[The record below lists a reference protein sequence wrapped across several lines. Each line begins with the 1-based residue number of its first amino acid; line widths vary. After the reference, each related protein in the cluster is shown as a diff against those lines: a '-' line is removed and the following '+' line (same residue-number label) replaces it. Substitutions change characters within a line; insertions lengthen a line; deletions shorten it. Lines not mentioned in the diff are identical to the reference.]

1 VILSE
6 NEARNLLVKV
16 LSFSKADSVSATLTG
31 SNDFNLRFALNS
43 LTTNGF
49 ADGLTVSITS
59 NIGKKSGNAELNKF
73 DDKSIREAVEKSEE
87 IAKLSPDNLE
97 FMPLL
102 APQEYQKAANYSP
115 DTDGLNHIKRAGYLE
130 YIIQKSLNTGVISA
144 GYFSNGVSFTAV
156 MTSSGLFA
164 YNKST
169 GCNFSSTVRT
179 KDGTGSSR
187 VEKSYV
193 NIKDLNS
200 RRLSDVVINKSILS
214 AKPAELK
221 PGRYTVILEPSA
233 AADMIGFALNFMGA
247 RAADEGRSFFT
258 KKGGGNIIGE
268 KLANEKVTI
277 YSDPSD
283 PKAPSIPF
291 TGEGYPRTKI
301 VWIENGVLANLH
313 RPRFWAQEKGAP
325 VVPYPSNLIMKGG
338 AKSLKKLVSETESAV
353 LVTRFWY
360 IRTVERKTMLLTGL
374 TRDGLFEI
382 KDGKIYRSV
391 KNFRFNE
398 SPVNVL
404 SNLVDLGRA
413 EKAVGSE
420 IENLQI
426 FVPPL
431 KVNDFN
437 FSSLSDAI

>member
-1 VILSE
+1 MILNE
-6 NEARNLLVKV
+6 NEAKNLLTKA
-16 LSFSKADSVSATLTG
+16 LSYSKADSISATLTG
-31 SNDFNLRFALNS
+31 SNTFNLRFALNS

-49 ADGLTVSITS
+49 ADGLTISITS
-59 NIGKKSGNAELNKF
+59 DIGKKSGNVEVNKF

-97 FMPLL
+97 FMPPLG
-102 APQEYQKAANYSP
+102 AQVYPNAINYSP
-115 DTDGLNHIKRAGYLE
+115 DTEGMNHNKRAGNLL
-130 YIIQKSLNTGVISA
+130 YIIQQSVNKGVISA
-144 GYFSNGVSFTAV
+144 GYFEDGVSFTAV
-156 MTSSGLFA
+156 MTSNGLFA
-164 YNKST
+164 YNKNT

-193 NIKDLNS
+193 NIKNLNS
-200 RRLSDVVINKSILS
+200 KRLTDIAIRKSILS
-214 AKPAELK
+214 SKPAELK
-221 PGRYTVILEPSA
+221 PGKYTVILEPSA
-233 AADMIGFALNFMGA
+233 AADMIALALNFMGA

-258 KKGGGNIIGE
+258 KKGGGNKIGE
-268 KLANEKVTI
+268 KLVNDKVMI
-277 YSDPSD
+277 YSDPAD
-283 PKAPSIPF
+283 RNAPSITF
-291 TGEGYPRTKI
+291 TSEGYPRTKT
-301 VWIENGVLANLH
+301 VWFENGVLNNLH
-313 RPRFWAQEKGAP
+313 RPRFWAKEKGESI
-325 VVPYPSNLIMKGG
+325 VPFPSNLIMKGG
-338 AKSLKKLVSETESAV
+338 TKSLKQLVSETESAI

-382 KDGKIYRSV
+382 KDGKLFRSI

-398 SPVNVL
+398 SPISVL
-404 SNLVDLGRA
+404 SNLVDFGIA

-420 IENLQI
+420 VESLQI